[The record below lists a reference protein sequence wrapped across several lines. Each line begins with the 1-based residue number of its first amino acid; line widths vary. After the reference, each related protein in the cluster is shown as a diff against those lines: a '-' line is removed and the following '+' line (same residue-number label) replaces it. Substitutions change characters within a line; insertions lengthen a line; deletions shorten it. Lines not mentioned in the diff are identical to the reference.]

1 MNTTM
6 FPSHMIGQQLR
17 RYHKLSRLLTVRR
30 HGIHNLLVRHHK
42 EMPLLRPANF
52 RRQLVLLAPRPH
64 VLRSR
69 RTVDVWGVERAQLV
83 RLQDALCDPPNM
95 SGDGMVWR
103 KDLALE
109 LLE

>member
-1 MNTTM
+1 
-6 FPSHMIGQQLR
+6 
-17 RYHKLSRLLTVRR
+17 
-30 HGIHNLLVRHHK
+30 
-42 EMPLLRPANF
+42 MPLLRPANF

-69 RTVDVWGVERAQLV
+69 RTADVWGIERAELV

>member
-1 MNTTM
+1 
-6 FPSHMIGQQLR
+6 
-17 RYHKLSRLLTVRR
+17 
-30 HGIHNLLVRHHK
+30 
-42 EMPLLRPANF
+42 MP
-52 RRQLVLLAPRPH
+52 APRPH

-109 LLE
+109 LLEQFLVSSFRELAKEKSVVISSALGPERGNAP